1 MQPCRVVCRPQLDL
15 RDADRPSEVIIGS
28 RAELG
33 ACEVVSASAIYRE
46 SPSMHI
52 ETFQVFCDL
61 VETTSFS
68 EAAERNS
75 ISQSAV
81 SQQIKTLEDRFGVTL
96 VERGRRNFSVTPEG
110 EAFLSAARNIIDA
123 YRSIE
128 DELSE
133 MRDVVAG
140 RLVIATV
147 YSIGF
152 HELPPYLDRFRE
164 KFPEV
169 DLQVQYR
176 RSGQVYAD
184 VSDNLADLGLVAYP
198 QERKGVEIEPAW
210 KDRLVIICPPGHALA
225 KKTSLDLK
233 SIDGERFISFEPDLP
248 TRKAIDGMF
257 AQAGIQVKEVVEFD
271 NIETVKRGV
280 LIENA
285 ISIVPSESVRSEVEN
300 KTLVQIPIDGKFI
313 WRPLGIV
320 RRRTKAITP
329 AMREMIQL
337 LKEKKAGG

>member
-1 MQPCRVVCRPQLDL
+1 M
-15 RDADRPSEVIIGS
+15 
-28 RAELG
+28 
-33 ACEVVSASAIYRE
+33 
-46 SPSMHI
+46 

-68 EAAERNS
+68 EAAVRNG

-81 SQQIKTLEDRFGVTL
+81 SQQIRALEERFQVTL
-96 VERGRRNFSVTPEG
+96 LERGRRNFSVTPEG
-110 EAFLSAARNIIDA
+110 EVFLKAAQNILQA
-123 YRSIE
+123 YYSIE
-128 DELSE
+128 QDLGT

-140 RLVIATV
+140 PLTIATV

-152 HELPPYLDRFRE
+152 HELPPYLETFRE
-164 KFPEV
+164 QFPEV
-169 DLQVQYR
+169 DLQVHYR
-176 RSGQVYAD
+176 RSNQVYAD
-184 VSDNLADLGLVAYP
+184 VSENLADLGLVAYP

-210 KDRLVIICPPGHALA
+210 KDKLVVICPPNHPLA
-225 KKTSLDLK
+225 KRQSLDLK
-233 SIDGERFISFEPDLP
+233 AIDGQRFISFEPDLP

-257 AQAGIQVKEVVEFD
+257 TQAGISVKEVVEFD

-285 ISIVPSESVRSEVEN
+285 ISIVPSESVRSEV
-300 KTLVQIPIDGKFI
+300 KSGSLAQIAINGKFV

-329 AMREMIQL
+329 AMREMIRI
-337 LKEKKAGG
+337 LKQKETEG

>member
-1 MQPCRVVCRPQLDL
+1 
-15 RDADRPSEVIIGS
+15 
-28 RAELG
+28 
-33 ACEVVSASAIYRE
+33 
-46 SPSMHI
+46 MHI

-68 EAAERNS
+68 EAAARNG

-81 SQQIKTLEDRFGVTL
+81 SQQIRALEERFKVTL
-96 VERGRRNFSVTPEG
+96 LERGRRNFSVTPEG
-110 EAFLSAARNIIDA
+110 EVFLKAAQSILEA
-123 YRSIE
+123 YHSIE
-128 DELSE
+128 QDLGT

-140 RLVIATV
+140 PLIIATV

-152 HELPPYLDRFRE
+152 HELPPYLEIFRAR
-164 KFPEV
+164 FPEV
-169 DLQVQYR
+169 DLQVHYR
-176 RSGQVYAD
+176 RSNQVYAD
-184 VSDNLADLGLVAYP
+184 VSENLADLGLVAYP

-210 KDRLVIICPPGHALA
+210 KDKLVVICPPNHPLA
-225 KKTSLDLK
+225 KRETIDLK
-233 SIDGERFISFEPDLP
+233 AIDGQRFISFEPDLP

-257 AQAGIQVKEVVEFD
+257 TQAGISVKEVVEFD

-285 ISIVPSESVRSEVEN
+285 ISIVPSESVRSEV
-300 KTLVQIPIDGKFI
+300 KSGTLAQITINGKFV

-329 AMREMIQL
+329 AMREMIQI
-337 LKEKKAGG
+337 LKQKETGG

>member
-1 MQPCRVVCRPQLDL
+1 
-15 RDADRPSEVIIGS
+15 
-28 RAELG
+28 
-33 ACEVVSASAIYRE
+33 
-46 SPSMHI
+46 MHM

-68 EAAERNS
+68 EAAVRNG

-81 SQQIKTLEDRFGVTL
+81 SQQIRALEERFQVTL
-96 VERGRRNFSVTPEG
+96 LERGKRNFSVTPEG
-110 EAFLSAARNIIDA
+110 EVFLKAAQNILQA
-123 YRSIE
+123 YYSIE
-128 DELSE
+128 QDLGT

-140 RLVIATV
+140 PLTISTV

-152 HELPPYLDRFRE
+152 HELPPYLETFRE
-164 KFPEV
+164 QFPEV
-169 DLQVQYR
+169 DLQVHYR
-176 RSGQVYAD
+176 RSNQVYAD
-184 VSDNLADLGLVAYP
+184 VSENLADLGLVAYP

-210 KDRLVIICPPGHALA
+210 KDKLVVICPPNHPLA
-225 KKTSLDLK
+225 KRQSLDLK
-233 SIDGERFISFEPDLP
+233 AIDGQRFISFEPDLP

-257 AQAGIQVKEVVEFD
+257 TQAGISVKEVVEFD

-285 ISIVPSESVRSEVEN
+285 ISIVPSESVRSEV
-300 KTLVQIPIDGKFI
+300 KSGSLAQIAINGKFV

-329 AMREMIQL
+329 AMREMIRI
-337 LKEKKAGG
+337 LKQKETEG

>member
-1 MQPCRVVCRPQLDL
+1 
-15 RDADRPSEVIIGS
+15 
-28 RAELG
+28 
-33 ACEVVSASAIYRE
+33 
-46 SPSMHI
+46 MHV

-68 EAAERNS
+68 EAAERNN

-81 SQQIKTLEDRFGVTL
+81 SQQIRALEERFGVTL
-96 VERGRRNFSVTPEG
+96 VERGRRNFAVTPEG
-110 EAFLSAARNIIDA
+110 EVFLQAARNILDA
-123 YRSIE
+123 YRGIE
-128 DELSE
+128 QELDE
-133 MRDVVAG
+133 MRDIVAG
-140 RLVIATV
+140 QLTIATV

-152 HELPPYLDRFRE
+152 HELPPYLEAFRE
-164 KFPEV
+164 KFPDV

-176 RSGQVYAD
+176 RSNQVYAD
-184 VSDNLADLGLVAYP
+184 VSENHADLGLVAYP
-198 QERKGVEIEPAW
+198 EERKGVEIEPAW
-210 KDRLVIICPPGHALA
+210 KDRLVVICPPNHPLA
-225 KKTSLDLK
+225 KRKSVDLK
-233 SIDGERFISFEPDLP
+233 AIDGQRFISFEPDLP

-257 AQAGIQVKEVVEFD
+257 SQAGIQVKEVVEFD

-285 ISIVPSESVRSEVEN
+285 ISIVPSESVRSEVES
-300 KTLVQIPIDGKFI
+300 KSLVRIPIDGKFI

-337 LKEKKAGG
+337 LKTKKAGA

>member
-1 MQPCRVVCRPQLDL
+1 MN
-15 RDADRPSEVIIGS
+15 
-28 RAELG
+28 
-33 ACEVVSASAIYRE
+33 
-46 SPSMHI
+46 I

-68 EAAERNS
+68 EAAERNG

-81 SQQIKTLEDRFGVTL
+81 SQQMRALEDRFGVTL
-96 VERGRRNFSVTPEG
+96 VERGRRNFAVTPEG
-110 EAFLSAARNIIDA
+110 EVFLRAAREILDV
-123 YRSIE
+123 YQGIE
-128 DELSE
+128 QELGA

-140 RLVIATV
+140 KLTIATV

-152 HELPPYLDRFRE
+152 HELPPYVERFRE
-164 KFPEV
+164 QFPEV
-169 DLQVQYR
+169 DLQVHYR
-176 RSGQVYAD
+176 RANQVYAD
-184 VSDNLADLGLVAYP
+184 VSENNADLGLVAYP

-210 KDRLVIICPPGHALA
+210 KDRLVIICPPQHPLA
-225 KKTSLDLK
+225 KKKSLDLK
-233 SIDGERFISFEPDLP
+233 SIDGQRFISFEPDLP

-257 AQAGIQVKEVVEFD
+257 NHAEIKVKEVVEFD

-285 ISIVPSESVRSEVEN
+285 ISIVPSESVRSEVEGG
-300 KTLVQIPIDGKFI
+300 TLVQVPIDGKFV

-329 AMREMIQL
+329 AMREMIQI
-337 LKEKKAGG
+337 LKAKKTAG

>member
-1 MQPCRVVCRPQLDL
+1 
-15 RDADRPSEVIIGS
+15 
-28 RAELG
+28 
-33 ACEVVSASAIYRE
+33 
-46 SPSMHI
+46 MHM

-68 EAAERNS
+68 EAAVRNG

-81 SQQIKTLEDRFGVTL
+81 SQQIRALEERFQVTL
-96 VERGRRNFSVTPEG
+96 LERGKRNFSVTPEG
-110 EAFLSAARNIIDA
+110 EVFLKAAQNILQA
-123 YRSIE
+123 YYSIE
-128 DELSE
+128 QDLGT

-140 RLVIATV
+140 PLTIATV

-152 HELPPYLDRFRE
+152 HELPPYLETFRE
-164 KFPEV
+164 QFPEV
-169 DLQVQYR
+169 DLQVHYR
-176 RSGQVYAD
+176 RSNQVYAD
-184 VSDNLADLGLVAYP
+184 VSENLADLGLVAYP

-210 KDRLVIICPPGHALA
+210 KDKLVVICPPNHPLA
-225 KKTSLDLK
+225 KRQSLDLK
-233 SIDGERFISFEPDLP
+233 AIDGQRFISFEPDLP

-257 AQAGIQVKEVVEFD
+257 TQAGISVKEVVEFD

-285 ISIVPSESVRSEVEN
+285 ISIVPSESVRSEV
-300 KTLVQIPIDGKFI
+300 KSGSLAQIAINGKFV

-329 AMREMIQL
+329 AMREMIRI
-337 LKEKKAGG
+337 LKQKETEG

>member
-1 MQPCRVVCRPQLDL
+1 
-15 RDADRPSEVIIGS
+15 
-28 RAELG
+28 
-33 ACEVVSASAIYRE
+33 
-46 SPSMHI
+46 MHI

-68 EAAERNS
+68 EAAARNG

-81 SQQIKTLEDRFGVTL
+81 SQQIRTLEERFKVTL
-96 VERGRRNFSVTPEG
+96 LERGRRNFSVTPEG
-110 EAFLSAARNIIDA
+110 EVFLKAAQSILQA
-123 YRSIE
+123 YYSIE
-128 DELSE
+128 QDLGT

-140 RLVIATV
+140 PLTIATV

-152 HELPPYLDRFRE
+152 HELPPYIEIFRE
-164 KFPEV
+164 RFPEV
-169 DLQVQYR
+169 DLQVHYR
-176 RSGQVYAD
+176 RSNQVYAD
-184 VSDNLADLGLVAYP
+184 VSENLADLGLVAYP

-210 KDRLVIICPPGHALA
+210 KDKLVVICPPNHPLA
-225 KKTSLDLK
+225 KRETIDLK
-233 SIDGERFISFEPDLP
+233 AIDGQRFISFEPDLP

-257 AQAGIQVKEVVEFD
+257 TQAGIQVKEVVEFD

-285 ISIVPSESVRSEVEN
+285 ISIVPSESVRSEV
-300 KTLVQIPIDGKFI
+300 KSGSLAQIAINGKFV

-329 AMREMIQL
+329 AMREMIQI
-337 LKEKKAGG
+337 LKQKETGG

>member
-1 MQPCRVVCRPQLDL
+1 
-15 RDADRPSEVIIGS
+15 
-28 RAELG
+28 
-33 ACEVVSASAIYRE
+33 
-46 SPSMHI
+46 MHM

-68 EAAERNS
+68 EAAVRNG

-81 SQQIKTLEDRFGVTL
+81 SQQIRALEERFQVTL
-96 VERGRRNFSVTPEG
+96 LERGRRNFSVTPEG
-110 EAFLSAARNIIDA
+110 EVFLKAAQNILQA
-123 YRSIE
+123 YYSIE
-128 DELSE
+128 QDLGT

-140 RLVIATV
+140 PLTISTV

-152 HELPPYLDRFRE
+152 HELPPYLETFRE
-164 KFPEV
+164 QFPEV
-169 DLQVQYR
+169 DLQVHYR
-176 RSGQVYAD
+176 RSNQVYAD
-184 VSDNLADLGLVAYP
+184 VSENLADLGLVAYP

-210 KDRLVIICPPGHALA
+210 KDKLVVICPPNHTLA
-225 KKTSLDLK
+225 KRQSLDLK
-233 SIDGERFISFEPDLP
+233 AIDGQRFISFEPDLP

-257 AQAGIQVKEVVEFD
+257 TQAGISVKEVVEFD

-285 ISIVPSESVRSEVEN
+285 ISIVPSESVRSEV
-300 KTLVQIPIDGKFI
+300 KSGSLAQIAINGKFV

-329 AMREMIQL
+329 AMREMIRI
-337 LKEKKAGG
+337 LKQKETEG